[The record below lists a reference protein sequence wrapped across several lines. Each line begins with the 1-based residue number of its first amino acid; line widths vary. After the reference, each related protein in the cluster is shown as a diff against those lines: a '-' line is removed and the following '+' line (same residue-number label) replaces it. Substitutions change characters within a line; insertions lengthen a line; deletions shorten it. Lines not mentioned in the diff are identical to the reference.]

1 MKILSL
7 LVTIFLISGSI
18 FALEKND
25 TTFTYDLNGDDTRE
39 SIKIIANEGE
49 GTITLHISNSKFI
62 YNPVSATEIQASVI
76 KISNKNYLLISN
88 IDYYGFESV
97 LFSYDKKI
105 DSIGSFWSLEKPEVN
120 IKGIIKVNNWLGFW
134 SADYEYHLENNR
146 LIEKYKDEYNISD
159 LLSEHKIMTKEMI
172 YLHSGKMINSKGLYE
187 IKPNTEIFLIKA
199 DIRKDCKEEDGWR
212 EGCHWY
218 LIKSK
223 DGTEGWIML
232 KDFQDKVEG
241 IPWAG

>member
-49 GTITLHISNSKFI
+49 GTITLQISNSKFI
-62 YNPVSATEIQASVI
+62 YSPVSATEIQASVI

-88 IDYYGFESV
+88 IDYYGYESV

-120 IKGIIKVNNWLGFW
+120 IKGCNK
-134 SADYEYHLENNR
+134 
-146 LIEKYKDEYNISD
+146 
-159 LLSEHKIMTKEMI
+159 
-172 YLHSGKMINSKGLYE
+172 GK
-187 IKPNTEIFLIKA
+187 
-199 DIRKDCKEEDGWR
+199 
-212 EGCHWY
+212 
-218 LIKSK
+218 
-223 DGTEGWIML
+223 
-232 KDFQDKVEG
+232 
-241 IPWAG
+241 